1 REMALGADSD
11 FSNEILINR
20 INSDLANG
28 FGNLVSR
35 TVAMADKYF
44 GGTLPTEREEEPID
58 KELIDLAL
66 SICPKVDEFIDN
78 TQIKQALET
87 IFTLVDRANKY
98 IDETTPWV
106 LGKDESKKAR
116 LATVLYN
123 LLEAIRI
130 TSTLLS
136 AFMPTTM
143 PKVWEQI
150 GATAADTTYEN
161 AQKFNVLPLDV
172 TVHKGEI
179 LFPRIDVDK
188 EIEELNAILLKD
200 APKEEE
206 KPAADNS
213 STAVEEKELHVPTK
227 PEITYDDFAK
237 LEFRVGE
244 IIKCEEVPKSKK
256 LLCSQVKIGSD
267 IKQIVSGIKSHYTPE
282 QMVGKRVMVVVNLKP
297 ATLAGLISEGMI
309 LCAENEEGDLA
320 IMVPE
325 KPFAGGSEIC

>member
-1 REMALGADSD
+1 MALGADSD

-35 TVAMADKYF
+35 TVAMVDKYF
-44 GGTLPTEREEEPID
+44 GGTLPTDREAEPID
-58 KELIDLAL
+58 DELKALAT
-66 SICPKVDEFIDN
+66 SICGKVDEFIDN

-123 LLEAIRI
+123 LLESIRI

-136 AFMPTTM
+136 PYMPTTM

-150 GATAADTTYEN
+150 GAGEKDVTYEN
-161 AQKFNVLPLDV
+161 ASKFDVLPLDV

-200 APKEEE
+200 AKPENSADASEESD
-206 KPAADNS
+206 AINVS
-213 STAVEEKELHVPTK
+213 VPTK
-227 PEITYDDFAK
+227 AEITYDDFAK

-256 LLCSQVKIGSD
+256 LLCSQVKIGND
-267 IKQIVSGIKSHYTPE
+267 VKQILSGIKAFYSPE
-282 QMVGKRVMVVVNLKP
+282 EMVGKKVMVVVNLKP
-297 ATLAGLISEGMI
+297 ATLAGMKSEGML
-309 LCAENEEGDLA
+309 LCAEDDKGNLA
-320 IMVPE
+320 LMTPE
-325 KPFAGGSEIC
+325 KPLAAGSEIC

>member
-1 REMALGADSD
+1 
-11 FSNEILINR
+11 
-20 INSDLANG
+20 
-28 FGNLVSR
+28 
-35 TVAMADKYF
+35 
-44 GGTLPTEREEEPID
+44 TLPSEREEAPVD

-98 IDETTPWV
+98 IDETEPWK
-106 LGKDESKKAR
+106 LGKDETKKAR

-123 LLEAIRI
+123 LLESIRI
-130 TSTLLS
+130 TSSLLS
-136 AFMPTTM
+136 PYMPTTM

-150 GATAADTTYEN
+150 GATDADVTYEN
-161 AQKFNVLPLDV
+161 DKKFGVLPVNV

-200 APKEEE
+200 APKEEA
-206 KPAADNS
+206 PAEDKGESINVS
-213 STAVEEKELHVPTK
+213 VPTK
-227 PEITYDDFAK
+227 AEITYDDFAK

-256 LLCSQVKIGSD
+256 LLCSQVKIGND
-267 IKQIVSGIKSHYTPE
+267 VKQILSGIKAFYSPE
-282 QMVGKRVMVVVNLKP
+282 EMVGKKVMVVVNLKP
-297 ATLAGLISEGMI
+297 ATLAGMKSEGML
-309 LCAENEEGDLA
+309 LCAEDDKGNLA
-320 IMVPE
+320 LMTPE
-325 KPFAGGSEIC
+325 KSLPAGSEIC